1 MSVTTTTTSVVIPE
15 RTPREKLAH
24 FARTS
29 TVYIALVVLVVYNL
43 VATSGFATV
52 ATLQNVLFAVAPIV
66 LIAVGQTLAIGT
78 GGIDLSVGSVMSL
91 SSAMIALYLGYGEV
105 VALLT
110 GVLVA
115 AALGVL
121 NGTMIAYLRINPL
134 ITSLGLLVAVRGLA
148 QALSG
153 GARSPLPGDGLFE
166 WLGNAVLFG
175 IPAVALIAVVVAAAM
190 WLLVKKTTFGRYAL
204 FAGSNRA
211 AAHLTGTPRNRTLIA
226 IYALSAGLAGLAGAF
241 VSARIGASDPSFIGI
256 HLELTA
262 IAAVVIGGTPLV
274 GGRINIGGT
283 VAAAVFLQVL
293 DTTFIMN
300 NLDFAY
306 AQVLKAVLI
315 VVALFLQRAG
325 KDAR

>member
-1 MSVTTTTTSVVIPE
+1 MSTTTTTTVAVATE
-15 RTPREKLAH
+15 RTPRERVAH
-24 FARTS
+24 IGRTY

-43 VATSGFATV
+43 IATAGFASAGTM
-52 ATLQNVLFAVAPIV
+52 QNLLFAAAPIV

-78 GGIDLSVGSVMSL
+78 GGIDLSVGSVMAL
-91 SSAMIALYLGYGEV
+91 SSAILAMYLGYGEA
-105 VALLT
+105 VALLA

-115 AALGVL
+115 AVLGML
-121 NGTMIAYLRINPL
+121 NGTLIAYLRINPL
-134 ITSLGLLVAVRGLA
+134 IMSLGLLVAVRGLA

-153 GARSPLPGDGLFE
+153 GSRSPIPGGGLFG
-166 WLGNAVLFG
+166 WLGNGSILG
-175 IPAVALIAVVVAAAM
+175 IPAVAVIAGIVALLI
-190 WLLVKKTTFGRYAL
+190 WLLVRKTTFGRYAL

-211 AAHLTGTPRNRTLIA
+211 AAHLAGTPRNGMLIA
-226 IYALSAGLAGLAGAF
+226 IYGISAGLAGLAGVF
-241 VSARIGASDPSFIGI
+241 VSARIGAADPSFIGL

-262 IAAVVIGGTPLV
+262 IAAVVIGGTPLI

-283 VAAAVFLQVL
+283 VAAAAFLQVL
-293 DTTFIMN
+293 DTTFVMN

-306 AQVLKAVLI
+306 AQILKAVLI

>member
-1 MSVTTTTTSVVIPE
+1 MTVTTTTTVVVTE
-15 RTPREKLAH
+15 RTPRQKLAH
-24 FARTS
+24 FARTY
-29 TVYIALVVLVVYNL
+29 TVYLALAALVLFNVIVTN
-43 VATSGFATV
+43 GFATTS
-52 ATLQNVLFAVAPIV
+52 TLQNVLFAVAPIV

-78 GGIDLSVGSVMSL
+78 GGIDLSVGSMMAL
-91 SSAMIALYLGYGEV
+91 SSAMLALYLGYGEV

-115 AALGVL
+115 AAVGTL

-153 GARSPLPGDGLFE
+153 GARSPIPGDGLFG

-175 IPAVALIAVVVAAAM
+175 IPGVALIAAVIAVLI

-211 AAHLTGTPRNRTLIA
+211 AAHLTGTPRNRTLIT
-226 IYALSAGLAGLAGAF
+226 IYALSAGLAGLAGVF

-262 IAAVVIGGTPLV
+262 IAAVVIGGTPLA
-274 GGRINIGGT
+274 GGRINVGGT
-283 VAAAVFLQVL
+283 VAAALFLQVI